1 MSHYTKKA
9 TQIVGLAVAKTPRE
23 TLIDLYSKTLSVLGT
38 MPQTS
43 LYRQQAEEITK
54 ERLGTVQ
61 KEENV
66 FKIEKQIN
74 CGQIEEVIVQAND
87 ELSLAEK
94 VNEWKPWEHSENTA
108 PLGQWS

>member
-43 LYRQQAEEITK
+43 LYRQQTEEITK
-54 ERLGTVQ
+54 ERLDTV
-61 KEENV
+61 
-66 FKIEKQIN
+66 EKQIN